1 MQTLTLRLCC
11 LFLLVIPSLG
21 QAGRSRQHD
30 LELALR
36 AVDELEAQGAYEAA
50 RRQLQGLVRH
60 VSPTLGE
67 DLVMRRCEL
76 WHRQAQPAECRACY
90 LSLVGHGLTTVEHIA
105 QARYR
110 AAAAALELGETEAGR
125 QELTLL
131 VDDLPYTESARRAFV
146 LARALHRE
154 QAGYMG
160 ESEFLMQVASRL
172 AWVAEPGAHRDES
185 LLARELLAEAL
196 VEVGR
201 LRLQEGRDAEA
212 AQRILDRAQ
221 PIARGTVWEDDALVW
236 LARSL
241 RPLGRSGEALSLYQQ
256 LIDSQK
262 TSWFMGVYY
271 SEYYDDALYEVGQT
285 LEEMR
290 RLPEAE
296 RAYAELFRRVPT
308 SRLLDDAAFR
318 LATLT
323 AARRRD
329 AAPLNTFIRDYPASR
344 HVRAARS
351 AMTMMP

>member
-1 MQTLTLRLCC
+1 MQTRTLCLCC
-11 LFLLVIPSLG
+11 LVVASLP
-21 QAGRSRQHD
+21 ALAEARPRRSD
-30 LELALR
+30 VEVALR
-36 AVDELEAQGAYEAA
+36 AVDELEAQSAYEAA

-60 VSPTLGE
+60 VPPGLGE

-76 WHRQAQPAECRACY
+76 WHRQNQPAECRRCY
-90 LSLVGHGLTTVEHIA
+90 LSLVGHGLTSVEHIA

-110 AAAAALELGETEAGR
+110 AAAAALDVGETEAGR
-125 QELTLL
+125 RELTLL

-154 QAGYMG
+154 RTGYMG
-160 ESEFLMQVASRL
+160 ETEFLMQVASRL
-172 AWVAEPGAHRDES
+172 AWVAEPGANREES
-185 LLARELLAEAL
+185 ALARELLAEAL

-201 LRLQEGRDAEA
+201 LRLQEGKDAEA
-212 AQRILDRAQ
+212 AQRILERAQ
-221 PIARGTVWEDDALVW
+221 PIARATVWEDDAVMW

-241 RPLGRSGEALSLYQQ
+241 RALGRRGEALAAYQE
-256 LIDSQK
+256 LVDSQK
-262 TSWFMGVYY
+262 TSWFLGVYA
-271 SEYYDDALYEVGQT
+271 SELYDDALYEVGQT

-290 RLPEAE
+290 RYPEAE

-318 LATLT
+318 IASLT
-323 AARRRD
+323 AERRRD
-329 AAPLNTFIRDYPASR
+329 RSPLSTFIRDYPASR